1 MAAQTGRRDP
11 DTKFR
16 LWRVAGA
23 GALVLGVVGMTLPI
37 LPAAPF
43 LLLAAYGFSRGSQRI
58 HQWLVDPSSLGTGF
72 AEWRRQGR
80 VPVLGKLMV
89 VLFMVAGVLAAWSF
103 GLDSTSLIIEAVG
116 LLLVGGYVL
125 TRPSPTPARSAEQAD

>member
-1 MAAQTGRRDP
+1 MAAQTRKSDP
-11 DTKFR
+11 DTKLR
-16 LWRVAGA
+16 LWRLAGA

-80 VPVLGKLMV
+80 VPARGKLLV
-89 VLFMVAGVLAAWSF
+89 VLFMVAGFLAAWSF
-103 GLDSTSLIIEAVG
+103 GLDTASLIIEAVG

-125 TRPSPTPARSAEQAD
+125 TRPSPTAARTAEQPD